1 MQSTFNNYNMKT
13 ENQNLLEKLNDWIA
27 KSVMIK
33 LVSIGFLIL
42 ILLIPTNMIQSLIGE
57 RAALQQSVMHEISS
71 KWGGEQTIGGP
82 LLSIP
87 YKRYYQTKE
96 ETKIVVEMLHVLPD
110 ELNITGEVVPEER
123 YRGIYK
129 TIVHQSKLTFSGQ
142 FSKPNLEGLGID
154 ETDIHWKDAY
164 VSIYIPDMSG
174 IQNEVKLKWNNE
186 ISEFKPGIMAH
197 GVFAS
202 GISAKAP
209 WANTDLSPLNTVAFN
224 VDLTLNGSE
233 FLNFIP
239 IGKTTTV
246 QLSSVWPT
254 PQFDGRFLPD
264 SRQITENGFKAKW
277 QVLDLNRNLPDVWTG
292 SNQTMLESTF
302 GVKLLVGVDH
312 YQKSTRSAKY
322 AVLTIFITFIVF
334 FFVEI
339 LNKKRIHP
347 LQYIMVGLALVIF
360 YSLQLS
366 MAEHIGFDLAYLI
379 SSIAIVIL
387 IGLYALSL
395 FKDNRLTLLLS
406 ACVASVYGFLYVILQ
421 LNDFSLLIG
430 SFGLL
435 AILAT
440 VMYLS
445 RNVNWY
451 GSQNPQLQ

>member
-1 MQSTFNNYNMKT
+1 MKN
-13 ENQNLLEKLNDWIA
+13 ENQNIIEKLNDWIA

-33 LVSIGFLIL
+33 LMSTGFLIL
-42 ILLIPTNMIQSLIGE
+42 ILLIPTNMIQSLIDE
-57 RAALQQSVMHEISS
+57 RAALQQGVMQEISS

-96 ETKIVVEMLHVLPD
+96 ETKIVVEMLHVLP
-110 ELNITGEVVPEER
+110 ETLNVSGEIVPEER

-129 TIVHQSKLTFSGQ
+129 TIVHQSKLNFSGK
-142 FSKPNLEGLGID
+142 FSKPNLEDMGIE
-154 ETDIHWKDAY
+154 ETDVHWKDAY

-174 IQNEVKLKWNNE
+174 IQNEVKLKWNNDLF
-186 ISEFKPGIMAH
+186 EFNPGIKAY
-197 GVFAS
+197 GVFSS
-202 GISAKAP
+202 GISTKAP
-209 WANTDLSPLNTVAFN
+209 VSNSDQTPFVEADFD
-224 VDLTLNGSE
+224 VDLTINGSE

-246 QLSSVWPT
+246 QLSSIWPT

-264 SRQITENGFKAKW
+264 SREVTEDGFKAKW

-292 SNQTMLESTF
+292 SNQSMLESTF

-347 LQYIMVGLALVIF
+347 FQYIMVGLALVIF

-366 MAEHIGFDLAYLI
+366 LAEHIGFDLAYLI
-379 SSIAIVIL
+379 SSIAIVTL
-387 IGLYALSL
+387 IGLYTLSL
-395 FKDNRLTLLLS
+395 FKDSRLTVLLT

-451 GSQNPQLQ
+451 GTQSAQLQ